1 MKKKNIIFLHEQ
13 TIATQQNL
21 PPAQTS
27 NIIDIRQAEETR
39 VLCVLLILEAI
50 VSFRSVP
57 RILELLKTRTS
68 LNLPWIPHFTSVIN
82 WTLRV
87 GLGQLK
93 QVWPIHQP
101 WIAIIDHTINIGTKK
116 AMVVLRVTTAALSKR
131 GGAIQLADCECIGLT
146 VHDTITGDMVRDDLE
161 KIFAKAGTPLAI
173 IKDDDSTLNNG
184 VSQWSER
191 QDQIIPVISDI
202 GHSMAN
208 GLKAEFEKADDY
220 KSFISAIN
228 NAAKRLRQTE
238 FSFLM
243 PPKLR
248 TKGRFQ
254 SISNLGNWGAR
265 ILKVFSVKGRA
276 KPGSELEK
284 LRKVLPD
291 FLQMRGFIE
300 RFALTTQVIAEVLEV
315 LKNKGLSK
323 ATHKECLQLSKTLP
337 RNSKVKKRL
346 QDWLKKHIEIQKK
359 TTELPLLVSSDIIE
373 SLFGNFKHIIER
385 SPQADMNRSVLLIP
399 TLCGGRDE
407 TVIRQALSVA
417 SQANLEEWDKENIP
431 YTMRRKRQEF
441 FENESQKAG
450 TSITDKVSA
459 STA

>member
-1 MKKKNIIFLHEQ
+1 MKKKNIISIHEQ
-13 TIATQQNL
+13 TIATQQNPQ

-57 RILELLKTRTS
+57 RILKLLNARTS

-82 WTLRV
+82 WTLRA
-87 GLGQLK
+87 GLGQLE
-93 QVWPIHQP
+93 QVRPINQF

-116 AMVVLRVTTAALSKR
+116 TMAVLRVTVNALSNR
-131 GGAIQLADCECIGLT
+131 GGAIQLPDCECIGLT
-146 VHDTITGDMVRDDLE
+146 VHDTITGDVIRDDLE

-173 IKDDDSTLNNG
+173 IKDDDFTLNNG

-191 QDQIIPVISDI
+191 QDQIMPVISDI

-220 KSFISAIN
+220 KRFTGAISD
-228 NAAKRLRQTE
+228 AAKRLRQTE

-265 ILKVFSVKGRA
+265 MLKVFSAKGRA
-276 KPGSELEK
+276 KSGSELEK
-284 LRKVLPD
+284 LRKVLPG

-315 LKNKGLSK
+315 LKTGGSAKPL
-323 ATHKECLQLSKTLP
+323 
-337 RNSKVKKRL
+337 
-346 QDWLKKHIEIQKK
+346 
-359 TTELPLLVSSDIIE
+359 TE
-373 SLFGNFKHIIER
+373 
-385 SPQADMNRSVLLIP
+385 SVFN
-399 TLCGGRDE
+399 C
-407 TVIRQALSVA
+407 
-417 SQANLEEWDKENIP
+417 
-431 YTMRRKRQEF
+431 RKRCQEIRRLK
-441 FENESQKAG
+441 SVYRTG
-450 TSITDKVSA
+450 
-459 STA
+459 